1 MVHIRYSTN
10 FNQSDDTASRNACG
24 SCFLWPSH
32 LFHEFHLE
40 FYYYTKELRTG
51 QRSGTKNVIVR
62 MGERGRKKRKSK
74 IKIQDGFQVL
84 VIVLNET
91 TLYFIWKKGSLLRS
105 PPNSFVPLRRA
116 NRKLNWKFFYLLDS
130 RKGFLK
136 IVSEFYCTVYIIF
149 KYIYAIKI

>member
-62 MGERGRKKRKSK
+62 MGERGGKKRKSK

-84 VIVLNET
+84 VIVLNWNY
-91 TLYFIWKKGSLLRS
+91 LVFYLKKGISFTLS
-105 PPNSFVPLRRA
+105 PKFFCSFAKSKSKIKLEIFLSSRFEKRIFKNSFRV
-116 NRKLNWKFFYLLDS
+116 LLHS
-130 RKGFLK
+130 
-136 IVSEFYCTVYIIF
+136 
-149 KYIYAIKI
+149 IYNF